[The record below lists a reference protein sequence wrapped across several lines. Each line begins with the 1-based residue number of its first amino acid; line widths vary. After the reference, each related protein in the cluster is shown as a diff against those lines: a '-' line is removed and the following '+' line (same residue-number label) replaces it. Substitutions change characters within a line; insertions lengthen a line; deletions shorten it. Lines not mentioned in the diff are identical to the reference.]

1 MIKLNSRLQ
10 PTLLNGKKVLSLLE
24 TGFTLVEL
32 LIVVVILGV
41 LSGVALPSFLSQRDK
56 ANVSAAN
63 AQGKQLMTA
72 CQLENTEASPD
83 YTDID
88 SNLQSAKTFGAITWT
103 PTVEEDACS
112 AVTTGAT
119 TTQGSWS
126 LNTTTGVVTIT
137 EAV

>member
-1 MIKLNSRLQ
+1 MTKLNSRLQ
-10 PTLLNGKKVLSLLE
+10 PTLLNGKKVVSLLE

-72 CQLENTEASPD
+72 CPLENVEASPD
-83 YTDID
+83 YTHLD
-88 SNLQSAKTFGAITWT
+88 SKLQSANIWAITWT
-103 PTVEEDACS
+103 LQSQLQLVAQQQQEQQPHKA
-112 AVTTGAT
+112 AGR
-119 TTQGSWS
+119 
-126 LNTTTGVVTIT
+126 
-137 EAV
+137 

>member
-1 MIKLNSRLQ
+1 MTKLNSRLQ

-72 CQLENTEASPD
+72 CKL
-83 YTDID
+83 
-88 SNLQSAKTFGAITWT
+88 
-103 PTVEEDACS
+103 
-112 AVTTGAT
+112 
-119 TTQGSWS
+119 
-126 LNTTTGVVTIT
+126 
-137 EAV
+137 